1 MAQHPLLVRS
11 HYSDIEKIAY
21 VLKCEEEFGEQA
33 TLEMVRHELSSC
45 LVMPPVLP
53 SYHPCIIRCDRS

>member
-33 TLEMVRHELSSC
+33 TLEMVRHEQ
-45 LVMPPVLP
+45 LP
-53 SYHPCIIRCDRS
+53 SYAARVT